1 MLASEALLQVL
12 KAQHIQCYTSF
23 PDKWLGPLL
32 RLLDEDAMVMHFPT
46 TIERE
51 ALGIAV
57 GAQLAGMRS
66 ALVMQNSGIGNLL
79 NDWASLARNY
89 AIPVPWLVSD
99 RGSPGELVTTQMVW
113 HGRLRAILQA
123 AEIPCQTCTD
133 TAQLPEIAALV
144 QHGYATQQCVAGLFP
159 YAFWRDDLTSFTP
172 RHGGGPSMTAWP
184 FPLHVSSDVAS
195 MVQRCRAAWRR
206 FEALECLLESL
217 TTEFLFVTL
226 GDPCKEV
233 YAIRDRV
240 ETFYMLGSMGL
251 VLPLGV
257 GFAQAY
263 AALGGRRKTV
273 VVDGDGS
280 QLMQLGALGTFARKQ
295 SDLALMVIDNG
306 TYGSTGDQ
314 PTLTGSH
321 VHLEALGRAFGLSNT
336 ATVGTTRD
344 LEHRLQAV
352 LAAPGPSLTVVLVQ
366 PGAPLTPLVPL
377 PPVAIA
383 QRFRATVAAASPLHN
398 GEDMAILGGVPASV
412 SSTCILPHGLFWAL
426 TEVLHIAE
434 IPHNRRAILRG
445 SRTPEPCWT
454 PYGRMAYDD
463 PALPICRS
471 LLEYDLRPSPR
482 GGDHGYPTM
491 YVAHHHGRA
500 VSLVRVQCGGC
511 IARVWRKED
520 EYAASCGPNLE
531 NGRRRVGGML
541 PIQ

>member
-57 GAQLAGMRS
+57 GAQLAGMRG

-159 YAFWRDDLTSFTP
+159 YTFWRDDLTSFTP

-321 VHLEALGRAFGLSNT
+321 VHLGSAGAGLWPQQYSHRGDNAGPGT
-336 ATVGTTRD
+336 PPAGGAGCSWSESHRGAGTTR
-344 LEHRLQAV
+344 RAPYAAGAV
-352 LAAPGPSLTVVLVQ
+352 
-366 PGAPLTPLVPL
+366 
-377 PPVAIA
+377 
-383 QRFRATVAAASPLHN
+383 ATCCH
-398 GEDMAILGGVPASV
+398 
-412 SSTCILPHGLFWAL
+412 C
-426 TEVLHIAE
+426 
-434 IPHNRRAILRG
+434 
-445 SRTPEPCWT
+445 
-454 PYGRMAYDD
+454 
-463 PALPICRS
+463 PALS
-471 LLEYDLRPSPR
+471 
-482 GGDHGYPTM
+482 GH
-491 YVAHHHGRA
+491 
-500 VSLVRVQCGGC
+500 
-511 IARVWRKED
+511 
-520 EYAASCGPNLE
+520 
-531 NGRRRVGGML
+531 GRRRIAAPQRRGHGYTRRCTGKR
-541 PIQ
+541 